1 LTKSCKNYRKL
12 WEKRPYRSAPALLD
26 TKTSKTHQVK
36 QCDTGEVDRM
46 KTIER
51 KSRNRPKFRGDFFDG
66 KCRISW
72 DNSLVLEKRKPY

>member
-1 LTKSCKNYRKL
+1 
-12 WEKRPYRSAPALLD
+12 
-26 TKTSKTHQVK
+26 
-36 QCDTGEVDRM
+36 M